1 MDLSKFYDMMR
12 PCHRTLERKMD
23 DDAVEVDGLLWNA
36 LTGVFISPVYVSAY
50 EPPRRR
56 TFSRYS
62 RRARFF
68 THVLNSIQSMPAHS
82 RIMKL
87 FDVVLTNWK
96 KTRTSITRLYFLNVR
111 CLLFLICDALAVP
124 PPYPRSAC
132 LRDPK
137 RFDAQ
142 ASIFNNLCTM

>member
-1 MDLSKFYDMMR
+1 MELSKFYDMMA
-12 PCHRTLERKMD
+12 PCRKTLEIHRD
-23 DDAVEVDGLLWNA
+23 SDAVEVDGILWNA
-36 LTGVFISPVYVSAY
+36 RTGQFISPVFVASY
-50 EPPRRR
+50 ELPLRR

-68 THVLNSIQSMPAHS
+68 THVLNHIQSMAAHS

-87 FDVVLTNWK
+87 FDGVLANWK
-96 KTRTSITRLYFLNVR
+96 KTRSSITRIYFLNVR
-111 CLLFLICDALAVP
+111 CLLYLICAALGVSL
-124 PPYPRSAC
+124 PYPRSAC

>member
-1 MDLSKFYDMMR
+1 MELSKFYDMMR
-12 PCHRTLERKMD
+12 PCHRTLERALD
-23 DDAVEVDGLLWNA
+23 SEAVEVDGLLWNA
-36 LTGVFISPVYVSAY
+36 RTGAFISPVYVAAY

-68 THVLNSIQSMPAHS
+68 THVLNHIQSMSAHS

-87 FDVVLTNWK
+87 FDCVLGNWK
-96 KTRTSITRLYFLNVR
+96 KTRSSITRLYFLNVR
-111 CLLFLICDALAVP
+111 CLLYLICATLGIS

-137 RFDAQ
+137 RS
-142 ASIFNNLCTM
+142 SIFNNLCTM